1 MVYLITYDI
10 NTAIKDYNEMYDA
23 IKSISNDYQHPL
35 ESVWLVNT
43 QLDKIKVYNIVH
55 EKMSPKD
62 FLLIVEV
69 KGNYYGWLNTK
80 VWEWLK
86 FRLGY

>member
-43 QLDKIKVYNIVH
+43 QFDKIKVYDIVH
-55 EKMSPKD
+55 EKMSSKD

-69 KGNYYGWLNTK
+69 KGTYYGWLNTK

-86 FRLGY
+86 DRLGY